1 MKKEKSAPDAPAKE
15 KKLKKR
21 EPRAPKEKLTPTL
34 QQETAQLDY
43 SVYIM
48 TKQETILYTLLAA
61 VVLFAVG
68 YVFYRSV
75 VVSLLLALLSV
86 KYPLLRAKEIAQKR
100 QRELTLQFKDMLYSL
115 SSAVG
120 AGTSVERALSVALE
134 DMRKQYVDPKTS
146 IIQELELMV
155 SRVSFGQNI
164 EEVFADFAARS
175 HLEDVQTFANIFEIS
190 KRTGGNMIR
199 IIRQTTDVISE
210 KIETKSE
217 IETALSGRKMEQKV
231 LTAMPILL
239 VLFMTYTTDG
249 FMEPIF
255 TTLGGRLVATLAL
268 GCILTGSLWSQ
279 KITQI
284 EV

>member
-1 MKKEKSAPDAPAKE
+1 MKTREKAPKQ
-15 KKLKKR
+15 
-21 EPRAPKEKLTPTL
+21 PKEKLVPTL
-34 QQETAQLDY
+34 QQETTQMDY

-48 TKQETILYTLLAA
+48 TLQEKILYTLLAA
-61 VVLFAVG
+61 AVLFGVG
-68 YVFYRSV
+68 YVFYRSII
-75 VVSLLLALLSV
+75 VSAIFAVLSV
-86 KYPLLRAKEIAQKR
+86 KYPEMRAKEIAANR
-100 QRELTLQFKDMLYSL
+100 QRALTLQFKDMLYSL

-120 AGTSVERALSVALE
+120 AGSSVENGLSIALE
-134 DMRKQYVDPKTS
+134 DMRKQYANPKTS

-155 SRVSFGQNI
+155 ARVKLGQNI
-164 EEVFADFAARS
+164 EEIFNDFARRS
-175 HLEDVQTFANIFEIS
+175 HIEDVQTFANIFDIA

-210 KIETKSE
+210 KIETKNE

-239 VLFMTYTTDG
+239 ILFMTYGSGG

-255 TTLGGRLVATLAL
+255 TTIVGRIVATLGL
-268 GCILTGSLWSQ
+268 ICVILGSLWSQ
-279 KITQI
+279 KITDI

>member
-48 TKQETILYTLLAA
+48 TKKERILYTLLAA

-75 VVSLLLALLSV
+75 VVSLLAALLSV
-86 KYPLLRAKEIAQKR
+86 KYPPLRAKEIAQKR
-100 QRELTLQFKDMLYSL
+100 QRELTLQFKDMVYSL

-164 EEVFADFAARS
+164 EEVFADFAVRS

-268 GCILTGSLWSQ
+268 GCILAGSLWSQ
-279 KITQI
+279 KITRI

>member
-1 MKKEKSAPDAPAKE
+1 MKTKEKREKAQKKEKKE
-15 KKLKKR
+15 KEL
-21 EPRAPKEKLTPTL
+21 PTSK
-34 QQETAQLDY
+34 QETAKLDY

-48 TKQETILYTLLAA
+48 TPQEKLLYTLLAVA
-61 VVLFAVG
+61 LLFGVG

-75 VVSLLLALLSV
+75 IVSALFAVLAV
-86 KYPLLRAKEIAQKR
+86 KYPKMRAREIAAKR
-100 QRELTLQFKDMLYSL
+100 QRDLTLQFKDMLYSI

-120 AGTSVERALSVALE
+120 AGSSIENALSIALE
-134 DMRKQYVDPKTS
+134 DMRKQYANPKTS
-146 IIQELELMV
+146 IIRELELMV
-155 SRVSFGQNI
+155 ARVKLGQNVEDI
-164 EEVFADFAARS
+164 FNDFARRS
-175 HLEDVQTFANIFEIS
+175 HIEDVQTFANIFDIA

-210 KIETKSE
+210 KIETKNE

-239 VLFMTYTTDG
+239 ILFMTYSSGG

-255 TTLGGRLVATLAL
+255 TTLAGRIVATLGLICVIA
-268 GCILTGSLWSQ
+268 GSLWSR
-279 KITQI
+279 KITDI

>member
-1 MKKEKSAPDAPAKE
+1 MKKEKSAPAKE
-15 KKLKKR
+15 KKSQKR
-21 EPRAPKEKLTPTL
+21 EPKEKQTPTL
-34 QQETAQLDY
+34 LQETAQLDY

-48 TKQETILYTLLAA
+48 TQQETILYTLLAA

-75 VVSLLLALLSV
+75 IVSLLFALLSV
-86 KYPLLRAKEIAQKR
+86 RYPPVRAKEIARKR
-100 QRELTLQFKDMLYSL
+100 QKDLTMQFKDMLYSL

-120 AGTSVERALSVALE
+120 AGSSVESALSVALE

-146 IIQELELMV
+146 IIRELELMV

-164 EEVFADFAARS
+164 EEVFADFANRS

-210 KIETKSE
+210 KIETKNE

-255 TTLGGRLVATLAL
+255 TTIGGRLIATAALA
-268 GCILTGSLWSQ
+268 CILAGSLWSQ
-279 KITQI
+279 RITQI

>member
-1 MKKEKSAPDAPAKE
+1 MKKEKSAPAKE
-15 KKLKKR
+15 KKSQKR
-21 EPRAPKEKLTPTL
+21 ETKEKQTPTL
-34 QQETAQLDY
+34 LQETAQLDY

-48 TKQETILYTLLAA
+48 TQQETILYTLLAA

-75 VVSLLLALLSV
+75 IVSLLFALLSV
-86 KYPLLRAKEIAQKR
+86 RYPPVRAKEIARKR
-100 QRELTLQFKDMLYSL
+100 QKDLTMQFKDMLYSL

-120 AGTSVERALSVALE
+120 AGSSVESALSVALE

-146 IIQELELMV
+146 IIRELELMV

-164 EEVFADFAARS
+164 EEDFADFANRS

-210 KIETKSE
+210 KIETKNE

-255 TTLGGRLVATLAL
+255 TTIGGRLIATAALA
-268 GCILTGSLWSQ
+268 CILAGSLWSQ
-279 KITQI
+279 RITQI